1 MSPGRIVVGV
11 DGSEGARRALRW
23 AVDEARLRDAAL
35 EAIFVFTLPPSG
47 AGIGMAPEY
56 VGPQIDQIERD
67 AAEELR
73 SEIDAVIPREE
84 RNVETITRVE
94 SGRPSEVLVKSARTA
109 DLLVV
114 GARGIGGF
122 RGLLLGSV
130 SQQCVTHAPCPV
142 VVVPFLAEQD

>member
-11 DGSEGARRALRW
+11 DGSEGATRALGW

-35 EAIFVFTLPPSG
+35 EAIFVFALPPSG

-56 VGPQIDQIERD
+56 VGPQIEQIERD

-73 SEIDAVIPREE
+73 SEIEAVIPREE
-84 RNVETITRVE
+84 RNVEIITRVE
-94 SGRPSEVLVKSARTA
+94 SGRPSEVLVHAARAA

-142 VVVPFLAEQD
+142 VVVPAPAD